1 MEISLLF
8 GRFLDG
14 GGCVQFIQLPAF
26 CALVRVVFLSRR
38 GRLLRLLLQ
47 SLLIIVAIVK
57 IIHQKFHMDS
67 IDFGPKREKFHFSL
81 ANISRTRRSR
91 GMIST
96 PLESGFQPVSMR
108 VEVDLLER
116 KVLEII
122 SKGKPFLAR
131 SRCWPLARSTWLFF
145 CRPRP

>member
-1 MEISLLF
+1 MTLEEVYEHLE
-8 GRFLDG
+8 
-14 GGCVQFIQLPAF
+14 
-26 CALVRVVFLSRR
+26 
-38 GRLLRLLLQ
+38 
-47 SLLIIVAIVK
+47 K
-57 IIHQKFHMDS
+57 DS

-108 VEVDLLER
+108 VEVDLPER

-131 SRCWPLARSTWLFF
+131 SRCWPN
-145 CRPRP
+145 